1 MVRWWSLIALRAV
14 QTETVLRQ
22 ALQDCFSLESQM
34 EAEEMYSRFCK
45 VIENVN
51 LIIADCNCN
60 DSLMGD
66 VRVQTEKRTLAF
78 GSGLH
83 GWSFTTEQFAM
94 IYANLCTED
103 GRSEGKDDAA
113 HVDSFFNAEKKVW
126 TKEQQPVALSLC
138 SVHSV
143 SSSWAQSVSL
153 CVPS

>member
-1 MVRWWSLIALRAV
+1 MARWWWLIALRAV

-66 VRVQTEKRTLAF
+66 VRVQTEKRTVAF

-94 IYANLCTED
+94 IYAQKMGVQKEKMMQRMW
-103 GRSEGKDDAA
+103 G
-113 HVDSFFNAEKKVW
+113 DSFFNAEKKVW
-126 TKEQQPVALSLC
+126 TKEQQPEVALSLC

-143 SSSWAQSVSL
+143 SSSWAQSVSI